1 MKIETKKSMTFYPNV
16 LDAFQNRPDIK
27 SAVVNDLMKQ
37 LAECFEESL
46 SEVVRLRKY
55 LGSNVVEISV
65 AVEIGDPDEDN
76 EASIEEDKKW

>member
-16 LDAFQNRPDIK
+16 LDAFQNRPDFK

-37 LAECFEESL
+37 LAECFDESL

>member
-1 MKIETKKSMTFYPNV
+1 MKIETKRTMTFYPNV
-16 LDAFQNRPDIK
+16 LDAFQNKPDVK
-27 SAVVNDLMKQ
+27 SAVVNNLLKQ

-55 LGSNVVEISV
+55 LGSDRVEVSV

-76 EASIEEDKKW
+76 EVSIEEYDEE